1 MNWHIIRGQVSSR
14 DSFWREQRGERLAQ
28 IVELQLGQLQEIG
41 SNLTLRDRRLNFE
54 PRGAW
59 QLLLEEGFAAEPLK
73 EGQASERETLGPE
86 PEERKKRSFLE
97 RGRMF
102 FQEHPTWE

>member
-1 MNWHIIRGQVSSR
+1 V
-14 DSFWREQRGERLAQ
+14 QRNLFKK
-28 IVELQLGQLQEIG
+28 IG

-59 QLLLEEGFAAEPLK
+59 QLLLQEGFAAEPLK

-86 PEERKKRSFLE
+86 PEERKKR
-97 RGRMF
+97 RGRDSN
-102 FQEHPTWE
+102 PR